1 MKKIVAMTIIGFT
14 LVVTLA
20 GCGPRAGQVRDRTDS
35 SGQIESSSGAPT
47 ATVPGPGGPDSPAA
61 GSPAAVDA
69 DLSDVDGLLD
79 AVDSELTAAD
89 AQPADAD

>member
-14 LVVTLA
+14 LVVALA
-20 GCGPRAGQVRDRTDS
+20 GCGPRAGQVRDRTDP
-35 SGQIESSSGAPT
+35 SGQTGASPGDP
-47 ATVPGPGGPDSPAA
+47 AETVPGPGGTDSPAA

-69 DLSDVDGLLD
+69 DLSDVDGLLG